1 MLKWNSTIF
10 NVFVISPVDPQ
21 SLTLFLSVSVLLMR
35 NPELTL
41 SKLTQVRY
49 ISVLKVVVPLQLLP
63 SVLYLW
69 PLFTENMVYFI
80 WYRT

>member
-1 MLKWNSTIF
+1 MPHCLYCSNWGRRRNGRTLKWNSTIF

-63 SVLYLW
+63 SVL
-69 PLFTENMVYFI
+69 
-80 WYRT
+80 